1 VDNDKDVSHT
11 GTGLAMQPAASR
23 MQAVRGNANVGPRV
37 RPQLRTMV
45 RYGLIVYFFL
55 VILEG
60 VLRKWIAPDL
70 NQYIYVVK
78 DAVLAFI
85 CARVVLSL
93 GYIPAPPSLRHT
105 SAGQLFL
112 AFAIY
117 SLCQGF
123 NPNLPNTLLGL
134 WGIRT
139 YVLPMSLAFLVP
151 LGMPDPRANERYFR
165 YYLLLGIPIA
175 ILCMVQYRL
184 PTTHF
189 LNKYANTTEL
199 GEKVAVVIDAVRV
212 TGPFSYISGL
222 SAFMTF
228 VAAGVF
234 GVLFATRWKLRDN
247 MMIWLS
253 LLLTIGVVPMTGS
266 RATILYVALYVVVVV
281 ILSPIVK
288 QGAGAPS
295 RILLAGICVASLSI
309 GIFGEAFD
317 RLAERARRAS
327 DTRQRVYSL
336 VLGPLDLLDDAGL
349 FGYGAAASN
358 QAASVLVPGGQSYYW
373 LPNGWIEDE
382 PGRVMIELGGFGF
395 ILYLALKV
403 GICAVVFQYIRRFGR
418 YVPLAIP
425 VACLL
430 TATSG
435 MITGMLFNSVGS
447 SFYWG
452 MFGLFLAQAD
462 ATRIRPQKS

>member
-1 VDNDKDVSHT
+1 V
-11 GTGLAMQPAASR
+11 
-23 MQAVRGNANVGPRV
+23 
-37 RPQLRTMV
+37 
-45 RYGLIVYFFL
+45 
-55 VILEG
+55 
-60 VLRKWIAPDL
+60 
-70 NQYIYVVK
+70 
-78 DAVLAFI
+78 
-85 CARVVLSL
+85 
-93 GYIPAPPSLRHT
+93 
-105 SAGQLFL
+105 GQLFI

-117 SLCQGF
+117 SFCQGF
-123 NPNLPNTLLGL
+123 NFLLPNTILGI

-139 YVLPMSLAFLVP
+139 YVLPMSLVYLVP
-151 LGMPDPRANERYFR
+151 LGMPDPRMNERYFR

-184 PTTHF
+184 PATHL

-228 VAAGVF
+228 EAAGVF
-234 GVLFATRWKLRDN
+234 GVLFATRWKLNDN
-247 MMIWLS
+247 KLMWLS

-266 RATILYVALYVVVVV
+266 RATILYVALYVVV
-281 ILSPIVK
+281 IVALTPLLK
-288 QGAGAPS
+288 QSAGASS
-295 RILLAGICVASLSI
+295 RLFLAGICLASLSI
-309 GIFGEAFD
+309 GVFGEAFD

-327 DTRQRVYSL
+327 DTTHRFYNL
-336 VLGPLDLLDDAGL
+336 VLGPIDLLDEAGL

-358 QAASVLVPGGQSYYW
+358 QAASVLVSGGQSYYW
-373 LPNGWIEDE
+373 LPTGWVEDE

-395 ILYLALKV
+395 LLYVALKIGV
-403 GICAVVFQYIRRFGR
+403 CAMVYQYIRRFGR

-430 TATSG
+430 TATGG

-462 ATRIRPQKS
+462 ATRIRPQKN